1 MSSPRDQGSYIQSPS
16 TVAGRSLQVGIM
28 TSLFTLGPLA
38 FLMMPVLMI
47 GLTERF
53 HWSEAELGTL
63 ATIELSGLA
72 FTSLT
77 GLYWQR
83 RWNWRVLA
91 ITADVLIIAANLA
104 STHLSSFAGLA
115 CARFAAGL
123 GGGILLALYFAYLP
137 STQRPDRNG
146 SIATFVQVAA
156 QVAIDYSA
164 ASLLHRWGLNG
175 LYVLIAA
182 TACLLLPL
190 SAAIPMGLAPEA
202 PSASIV
208 ARPSRTLGSWMPGLA
223 GLLANALFFAAQSGI
238 FSFFGEIGQ
247 REAGLEDR
255 QTLNAITVAAALAL
269 IGPAASYLLSR
280 RAGFLWPILLST
292 IAQVV
297 VLVFLSHGG
306 YAYVGFL
313 VLIASLLVLWN
324 FAQPYVFA
332 LMVVVDE
339 GMTVALPGAQAAGIA
354 IGPVI
359 IGYGIDRSG
368 IAGGAGL
375 TLLMTMASLALFMP
389 LCVITRRP
397 ISTAALQVVQ

>member
-1 MSSPRDQGSYIQSPS
+1 M
-16 TVAGRSLQVGIM
+16 QVGIM
-28 TSLFTLGPLA
+28 TSLFTLGPLS

-63 ATIELSGLA
+63 ATIELGALA
-72 FTSLT
+72 ITSLS

-91 ITADVLIIAANLA
+91 ITADVSIIAANLA
-104 STHLSSFAGLA
+104 STRLSSFTDLA

-123 GGGILLALYFAYLP
+123 GSGILLALYFAYLP
-137 STQRPDRNG
+137 STKRPDRNG

-156 QVAIDYSA
+156 QVAIDYSS

-182 TACLLLPL
+182 TASLLLPF
-190 SAAIPMGLAPEA
+190 SAWIPTGLAPEVPA
-202 PSASIV
+202 GSIV
-208 ARPSRTLGSWMPGLA
+208 DRPSRTWGRRVPGWA

-247 REAGLEDR
+247 REGGLADR
-255 QTLNAITVAAALAL
+255 QTLDAITVAAALAL
-269 IGPAASYLLSR
+269 IGPAASYWLSR

-297 VLVFLSHGG
+297 VLVVLAHGG
-306 YAYVGFL
+306 YAYAGFL
-313 VLIASLLVLWN
+313 LLIAALLVLWN

-332 LMVVVDE
+332 LMVVIDE

-354 IGPVI
+354 LGPMI
-359 IGYGIDRSG
+359 IGYGIDRNG
-368 IAGGAGL
+368 IAGGTGL
-375 TLLMTMASLALFMP
+375 TLMMTLASLALFMP
-389 LCVITRRP
+389 LCVMIRRP
-397 ISTAALQVVQ
+397 AATPALQVAQ

>member
-1 MSSPRDQGSYIQSPS
+1 MSSPPDKGNHVRGAV
-16 TVAGRSLQVGIM
+16 TVADRSMQVGIM
-28 TSLFTLGPLA
+28 TSLFTLGPLS

-63 ATIELSGLA
+63 ATIELGALA
-72 FTSLT
+72 ITSLS

-91 ITADVLIIAANLA
+91 ITADVSIIAANLA
-104 STHLSSFAGLA
+104 STRLSSFTDLA

-123 GGGILLALYFAYLP
+123 GSGILLALYFAYLP
-137 STQRPDRNG
+137 STKRPDRNG

-156 QVAIDYSA
+156 QVAIDYSS

-182 TACLLLPL
+182 TASLLLPF
-190 SAAIPMGLAPEA
+190 SAWIPTGLAPEVPA
-202 PSASIV
+202 GSIV
-208 ARPSRTLGSWMPGLA
+208 DRPSRTWGRRVPGWA

-247 REAGLEDR
+247 REGGLADR
-255 QTLNAITVAAALAL
+255 QTLDAITVAAALAL
-269 IGPAASYLLSR
+269 IGPAASYWLSR

-297 VLVFLSHGG
+297 VLVVLAHGG
-306 YAYVGFL
+306 YAYAGFL
-313 VLIASLLVLWN
+313 LLIAALLVLWN

-332 LMVVVDE
+332 LMVVIDE

-354 IGPVI
+354 LGPMI
-359 IGYGIDRSG
+359 IGYGIDRNG
-368 IAGGAGL
+368 IAGGTGL
-375 TLLMTMASLALFMP
+375 TLMMTLASLALFMP
-389 LCVITRRP
+389 LCVMIRRP
-397 ISTAALQVVQ
+397 AATPALQVAQ

>member
-1 MSSPRDQGSYIQSPS
+1 MSSPPDQGNHVRGAV
-16 TVAGRSLQVGIM
+16 TVAHRSLQVGIM
-28 TSLFTLGPLA
+28 TSLFTLGPLS

-63 ATIELSGLA
+63 ATIELGALA
-72 FTSLT
+72 ITSLS

-104 STHLSSFAGLA
+104 STRLSSFTDLA

-123 GGGILLALYFAYLP
+123 GSGILLALYFAYLP

-156 QVAIDYSA
+156 QVAIDYSS

-182 TACLLLPL
+182 TASLLLPF
-190 SAAIPMGLAPEA
+190 SAWIPTGLAPEVPA
-202 PSASIV
+202 GSIV
-208 ARPSRTLGSWMPGLA
+208 DRPSRTWGRRIPGWA

-238 FSFFGEIGQ
+238 FSFFGEIGE
-247 REAGLEDR
+247 REGGLADQ
-255 QTLNAITVAAALAL
+255 QTLDAITVAAALAL
-269 IGPAASYLLSR
+269 IGPAASYWLSR

-297 VLVFLSHGG
+297 VLVVMAHGG
-306 YAYVGFL
+306 YAYAGFL
-313 VLIASLLVLWN
+313 LLIAALLVLWN

-332 LMVVVDE
+332 LMVVIDE

-354 IGPVI
+354 LGPVI
-359 IGYGIDRSG
+359 IGYGIDKNG
-368 IAGGAGL
+368 IAGGTGL
-375 TLLMTMASLALFMP
+375 TLMMTLASLALFMP
-389 LCVITRRP
+389 LCLISRRP
-397 ISTAALQVVQ
+397 DATPTLQVAQ